1 MTKFSKPDL
10 EILTL
15 TLAIVFLMIPLL
27 LFLLLPDKHCIG
39 KIRVFHEK
47 RNYKR
52 GRR

>member
-1 MTKFSKPDL
+1 MTKFSKTDL

-27 LFLLLPDKHCIG
+27 LFLLLPNKHCMG